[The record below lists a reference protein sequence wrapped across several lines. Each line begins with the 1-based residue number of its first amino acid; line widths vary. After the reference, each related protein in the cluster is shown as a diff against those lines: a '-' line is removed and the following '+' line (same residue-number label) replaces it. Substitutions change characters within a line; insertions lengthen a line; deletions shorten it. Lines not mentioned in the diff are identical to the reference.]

1 MPYWEF
7 SHLLFS
13 LVQIYYHDAHL
24 YETHNVLAKPERAVK
39 FNPIIKFIVHR
50 EVFVFNIL
58 TFQPWFNHINIVF
71 TKMLPTFYELG
82 IGIIIG
88 VQVIDIVDKKTI
100 SIILGIIVLSATLHE
115 IKFSNFEINSKYEK
129 IIGIFASLIGGVTGG
144 ISTIFG
150 PPIILYLT
158 ALKLE
163 KEHFVASVGVIWFCG
178 SIILAS
184 LSSVN
189 ILTTKTSVVSFV
201 ACIPVLVGLE
211 VGKYIRDKIHQEIFN
226 KILMVGLFIL
236 GTNLFLRGIF

>member
-1 MPYWEF
+1 
-7 SHLLFS
+7 
-13 LVQIYYHDAHL
+13 
-24 YETHNVLAKPERAVK
+24 
-39 FNPIIKFIVHR
+39 
-50 EVFVFNIL
+50 
-58 TFQPWFNHINIVF
+58 
-71 TKMLPTFYELG
+71 MLPTFYELG

-115 IKFSNFEINSKYEK
+115 IKFSDFEINSKYEK

-184 LSSVN
+184 LNSVN
-189 ILTTKTSVVSFV
+189 ILTTKTTVVSFV

-226 KILMVGLFIL
+226 KILMVCLYWGLIYFCEEYFEFFLNDQSYSLFPIL
-236 GTNLFLRGIF
+236 SRLNIWMIL

>member
-1 MPYWEF
+1 M
-7 SHLLFS
+7 
-13 LVQIYYHDAHL
+13 
-24 YETHNVLAKPERAVK
+24 AKPERAVK

-50 EVFVFNIL
+50 EVFVFNIS

-100 SIILGIIVLSATLHE
+100 SIILGII
-115 IKFSNFEINSKYEK
+115 
-129 IIGIFASLIGGVTGG
+129 GIFASLIGGVTVG